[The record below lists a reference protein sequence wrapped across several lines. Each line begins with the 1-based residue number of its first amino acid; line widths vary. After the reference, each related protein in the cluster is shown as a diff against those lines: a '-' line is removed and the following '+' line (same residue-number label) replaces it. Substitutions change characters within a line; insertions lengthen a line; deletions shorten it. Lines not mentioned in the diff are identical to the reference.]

1 MAELANADIETLYQN
16 CLVIHNGV
24 LVRVMSIDYG
34 ENPPHFTLFNL
45 STQKRFTVPFKQEE
59 FKSPEKRIGFV
70 NIMQSCVYVVRLPV
84 RKYHFGIHASNIE
97 LRCPLVL
104 YPNDRG
110 LTKEAVK
117 KLTPVEIYN
126 AYAGKYPSVAE
137 AAANAKKW
145 KGACAFD
152 KQFCVSHLG
161 IVFYKETEVGVV
173 ENNSVKFNDKYS
185 YLEIVLEG
193 NYEKTSRTFRATPI

>member
-1 MAELANADIETLYQN
+1 MAELADADIETLYQN

-24 LVRVMSIDYG
+24 LVRVMSINYDYV
-34 ENPPHFTLFNL
+34 PPHFTLLNL
-45 STQKRFTVPFKQEE
+45 STQKLFTVPFDQEE

-70 NIMQSCVYVVRLPV
+70 NIMQSCVFVVRLPV

-97 LRCPLVL
+97 LRCPRLL
-104 YPNDRG
+104 YPNDRN
-110 LTKEAVK
+110 LTKDAVK

-126 AYAGKYPSVAE
+126 AYAGKYPSIAE

-152 KQFCVSHLG
+152 KQFCVNNAG
-161 IVFYKETEVGVV
+161 VVFYKETEVGVV
-173 ENNSVKFNDKYS
+173 ENNSVKFSDNYS
-185 YLEIVLEG
+185 YLEIVLED
-193 NYEKTSRTFRATPI
+193 NYEKTSRTFKATPI